1 METLR
6 KSLAH
11 PYGISD
17 RMVEKLH
24 DAAINSVRDLYEA
37 PEERLD
43 AIDYVGETRVKQ
55 LKNAVAQ
62 VWVNRSFYRLV

>member
-1 METLR
+1 
-6 KSLAH
+6 
-11 PYGISD
+11 
-17 RMVEKLH
+17 MVEKLH